1 MSVTIPR
8 DLRAYFDEARVRAGE
23 TIAREGGLCHQLV
36 VVVAGE
42 LTLERCGQEVILRAG
57 DSYGWQAMD
66 ERGLNDATIV
76 ARTDALLL
84 VMGHAQF
91 RAVAALS
98 QEKRPAAWRSRP
110 QKTRASGELDAV
122 RPRPLLTWLDLE
134 TDTLPARQRVE
145 VDARVETGPMEEVL
159 LPVFGRDEPETAV
172 GDQLLDGP
180 CRHRRSPLLES

>member
-1 MSVTIPR
+1 MSAVILR

-23 TIAREGGLCHQLV
+23 MIAREGELCHQLV
-36 VVVAGE
+36 VVIQGE
-42 LTLERCGQEVILRAG
+42 LTSARCGQEVILRTG

-66 ERGLNDATIV
+66 ERGFNNATIV

-110 QKTRASGELDAV
+110 WKTRASGELDAV

-145 VDARVETGPMEEVL
+145 VDARVETGPVKEVL
-159 LPVFGRDEPETAV
+159 LPVFGRDESETAV